1 MAYPSKN
8 IAYQAAGMIT
18 SIVEA
23 LTKHNELRFTP
34 AFMWD
39 IFQTFAMSRTNF
51 VTSVYSLFSA
61 LIMHVYQMR
70 SSNQSIVH
78 TTQQRLTTCMNALKD
93 VSRVWLVAKMVHT
106 LFDSILGNKVLEER
120 LQRAAGK
127 RHGKPKNMQQ
137 PKNPLSRSNSDQQKR
152 KFDDME
158 FGYSGGPPAAQM
170 SYERS
175 RPQSPVNAPREH
187 PPPSGLPGSNAS
199 PSLRQDAFM
208 GTSRTNTRPTTPFNT
223 YSYPGTPPDL
233 FLHTRTSPN
242 ISQDLWQ
249 NYQPDQ
255 LFPPDTTGMFP
266 TESPIQQATM
276 VDPALRGS
284 TGASSQQTYA
294 NSAQQPPQFQQ
305 PAAAVGLGTGMM
317 NAPPQPQQ
325 QYQVHLQNPYGQIPD
340 NGEHQQRASMDDTW
354 SNNSGSTGGGPIV
367 PTTLNVGDWFEFFGI
382 PTGDATSLHIPH
394 YWRERFHCLFI
405 VRRLSTS
412 SVSGSLF
419 SYRYTC

>member
-1 MAYPSKN
+1 
-8 IAYQAAGMIT
+8 
-18 SIVEA
+18 
-23 LTKHNELRFTP
+23 
-34 AFMWD
+34 
-39 IFQTFAMSRTNF
+39 
-51 VTSVYSLFSA
+51 
-61 LIMHVYQMR
+61 MHVYQMR

-137 PKNPLSRSNSDQQKR
+137 PKNPLSRSNSDQHKR

-175 RPQSPVNAPREH
+175 RPQSPVNAPRDH
-187 PPPSGLPGSNAS
+187 MPPSGLPGNNTS
-199 PSLRQDAFM
+199 PTLRQDAFM

-255 LFPPDTTGMFP
+255 LFPPDTTGIFP
-266 TESPIQQATM
+266 TESPIQQGTM
-276 VDPALRGS
+276 VDPALRAS
-284 TGASSQQTYA
+284 AGAQPQQAYN
-294 NSAQQPPQFQQ
+294 NSAQQQTHYQQ
-305 PAAAVGLGTGMM
+305 PAGLGTGMM
-317 NAPPQPQQ
+317 NAPPPQQ
-325 QYQVHLQNPYGQIPD
+325 QQYAGQQQQPVHMQNPYGQMPD
-340 NGEHQQRASMDDTW
+340 NGEHQHRASMDDTW

-382 PTGDATSLHIPH
+382 PNGDISALHAQQ
-394 YWRERFHCLFI
+394 Y
-405 VRRLSTS
+405 
-412 SVSGSLF
+412 
-419 SYRYTC
+419 

>member
-1 MAYPSKN
+1 
-8 IAYQAAGMIT
+8 
-18 SIVEA
+18 
-23 LTKHNELRFTP
+23 
-34 AFMWD
+34 
-39 IFQTFAMSRTNF
+39 
-51 VTSVYSLFSA
+51 
-61 LIMHVYQMR
+61 MR

-187 PPPSGLPGSNAS
+187 PPPSGLPGNNAS

-255 LFPPDTTGMFP
+255 LFPPDTTGIFP

-325 QYQVHLQNPYGQIPD
+325 QYPVHLQNPYGQIPD

-394 YWRERFHCLFI
+394 Y
-405 VRRLSTS
+405 
-412 SVSGSLF
+412 
-419 SYRYTC
+419 